1 MEELEEQLRV
11 WNFELNGSSF
21 ESSVLMTK
29 TPLTGTDLM
38 RR

>member
-1 MEELEEQLRV
+1 MEELEAQLRV

-29 TPLTGTDLM
+29 TPFTGTDLM